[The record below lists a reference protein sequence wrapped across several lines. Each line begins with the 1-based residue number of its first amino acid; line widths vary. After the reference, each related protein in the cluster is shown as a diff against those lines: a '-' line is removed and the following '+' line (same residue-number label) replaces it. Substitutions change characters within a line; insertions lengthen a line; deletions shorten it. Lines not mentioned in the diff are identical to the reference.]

1 MEFMTE
7 LLTKSLAKIVTE
19 NHKTAAVLEKYHL
32 DFCCK
37 GKRTLQEACKEG
49 KLNPAEVLS
58 DLDAANQLKTEGG
71 ADPDTL
77 SLNELSDYIVS
88 THHSYVKNELP
99 LIFGYLQK
107 VASKHGERHPELFKI
122 FELFDAV
129 KEEME
134 LHMQKEEKI
143 LFPRINEVERMVK
156 ENTPLHISSTFIG
169 APVSVMEQEHD
180 HAGSMMAGI
189 RELSNNYTPP
199 ADACTTYKLS
209 FAALQAFELDL
220 HRHVHLENNILF
232 PKALQLFGTFG
243 SYSSN

>member
-1 MEFMTE
+1 MTE

-19 NHKTAAVLEKYHL
+19 NHKTANVFEKYQL

-37 GKRTLQEACKEG
+37 GKRTLQEACKEN
-49 KLNPAEVLS
+49 KVNPVEVLS
-58 DLDAANQLKTEGG
+58 DLELTMMTAITEV
-71 ADPDTL
+71 AEPDTL
-77 SLNELSDYIVS
+77 SLNDLSDHIVD
-88 THHSYVKNELP
+88 THHAYVRNELP
-99 LIFGYLQK
+99 LIYGYLQK

-122 FELFDAV
+122 FELFAAV

-134 LHMQKEEKI
+134 MHMMKEEKI
-143 LFPRINEVERMVK
+143 LFPRIREVEK
-156 ENTPLHISSTFIG
+156 LTNDNATLHINNTFIA

-180 HAGSMMAGI
+180 HAGSMMAEI

-209 FAALQAFELDL
+209 FEALKAFEQDL

-232 PKALQLFGTFG
+232 PKALKLFEKNTQQQLA
-243 SYSSN
+243 